1 MYVCIY
7 YNMYI
12 YIYPQDAWFAVGVYA
27 CFLCLGG
34 VWWGG
39 GVEGGGLGGFGWGG
53 GVITSCR
60 ALLFWLQI

>member
-1 MYVCIY
+1 MCVYIIICI
-7 YNMYI
+7 YI

-34 VWWGG
+34 CGGGG

-53 GVITSCR
+53 V
-60 ALLFWLQI
+60 